1 MSDPALAD
9 ESVGIVGAGIGGLAA
24 AAYLADAG
32 ADVHIYERQP
42 QVGGVAGLIEED
54 GFRFDTGPSW
64 YLMPELFER
73 FFEDFGHQPE
83 DFYDLVRLDP
93 HYRVFW
99 TDGDSVDIP
108 ADTDRAAAVFDSY
121 EDGGAETFRSYL
133 EQSAETYDI
142 GMNRFVVPN
151 RSRFRDYVS
160 LDVARSARGLSLLG
174 TMDDHVS
181 EYFDHPKLRQIV
193 QYTLVFLGG
202 APHNT
207 PALYNLMSHVDF
219 ELGVYYPQGGMY
231 EVVEAMASVCREQG
245 VDISTSTPV
254 NGLQPQAD
262 GVTVNYE
269 GGRATHDRVVCNAP
283 VAHAEREL
291 LPTGAVDRDPD
302 YWDDRTYAPSAY
314 MCYLGI
320 DGELPEFEHHT
331 LVLPTYWENHFE
343 SIFESPHWPDNPAYY
358 VNVPSRTDPTAAPEG
373 KETLVVLVPIAPGL
387 NDDEAARERMRADI
401 LDSLA
406 AHVGV
411 DLRNRIEF
419 EREMCVSD
427 YRSQFNKPEGTALG
441 MAHTLFQTGPM
452 RPTHRAPG
460 VDRLYYVGGDTNPGI
475 GVPMCLLSGEHAA
488 ETVIEDAKESS
499 VLGRMRSLA
508 R

>member
-1 MSDPALAD
+1 MRDPALAN

-24 AAYLADAG
+24 AAHLADAG
-32 ADVHIYERQP
+32 ASVRMYEQQP
-42 QVGGVAGLIEED
+42 HVGGVAGRIEED
-54 GFRFDTGPSW
+54 GYRFDTGPSW

-73 FFEDFGHQPE
+73 FFGEFGYEPE

-93 HYRVFW
+93 NYRIFW

-108 ADTDRAAAVFDSY
+108 ADTEEAVEVFDSY
-121 EDGGAETFRSYL
+121 EDGGGKKLRSYL
-133 EQSAETYDI
+133 DQSAETYDI
-142 GMNRFVVPN
+142 GMDRFVVPN
-151 RSRFRDYVS
+151 RSQFRDYIS
-160 LDVARSARGLSLLG
+160 LDVAKSARGLSLLG

-181 EYFDHPKLRQIV
+181 DYFDHPKLRQIV

-231 EVVEAMASVCREQG
+231 EVVKAMAQVCREQG
-245 VDISTSTPV
+245 VEITTETPV
-254 NGLQPQAD
+254 TGLQPQGD
-262 GVTVNYE
+262 GVTIEYE
-269 GGRATHDRVVCNAP
+269 SGTRTHDRVLCNAP

-291 LPTGAVDRDPD
+291 LPDGAVDRDPE
-302 YWDDRTYAPSAY
+302 YWDERTYGPSAY

-320 DGELPEFEHHT
+320 DGELPEFEHHS
-331 LVLPTYWENHFE
+331 LVLPTYWDEHFE
-343 SIFESPHWPDNPAYY
+343 SIFDAPDWPDNPAYY
-358 VNVPSRTDPTAAPEG
+358 VNVPSRTDPTVAPDG
-373 KETLVVLVPIAPGL
+373 TETLVVLVPIAPAL
-387 NDDEAARERMRADI
+387 DDTRAARERMREDV

-406 AHVGV
+406 EHVGV
-411 DLRNRIEF
+411 DLRERIEF
-419 EREMCVSD
+419 ERDLCVSE
-427 YRSQFNKPEGTALG
+427 YREQFNKPQGTALG

-452 RPTHRAPG
+452 RPGHRAPG

-488 ETVIEDAKESS
+488 ETVIEDANDSG
-499 VLGRMRSLA
+499 VLGRVRSLA
-508 R
+508 P